1 MARLR
6 IEKVVPGGS
15 GLGREDG
22 RVWLVPYTAPG
33 DVIEARAVREHATYV
48 EGACVAVLEPGP
60 DRVDPRCPLFGRCG
74 GCQLQHLSRDAQVEA
89 RRAILLGSLRR
100 FARIEGLEP
109 EVVTGAD
116 WEYRG
121 RVEFHVAA
129 SRLGFFE
136 PGSHDLVPVD
146 DCPIAAPEIRRLIP
160 DLQRVVAEARVT
172 GPANLE
178 AVAGTD
184 REVVLVGDGPPG
196 WFSPALPFL
205 LEGLPGVAGVLLH
218 TRGRYWLPMGR
229 TTVPWTMPG
238 PEGGDLRVDLDPRGF
253 SQANVG
259 LNPRLVE
266 TVVRLAAPG
275 PGEEV
280 LELYA
285 GAGNFTLPLL
295 AAGRGGEPARI
306 TAVESNREALQVLE
320 RAAATHG
327 LVSDTVLTCVPGR
340 ADSVLRRLVDARRR
354 FDRVVADPPRVGIGP
369 ATRLLP
375 RLGPFQMVL
384 VSCEPATLARDVAW
398 LVEAGYAPDALA
410 FVDMFPQ
417 TAHVEAVL
425 RLVADPQGGSQER
438 DRVRPRDPRSCRW
451 AGSA

>member
-1 MARLR
+1 MSRLH
-6 IEKVVPGGS
+6 IEKVVHGGT
-15 GLGREDG
+15 GLGREGG

-33 DVIEARAVREHATYV
+33 DVIEARAVREHATFV

-60 DRVDPRCPLFGRCG
+60 DRVEPRCPLFGRCG
-74 GCQLQHLSRDAQVEA
+74 GCHLQHLSHDAQVEA
-89 RRAILLGSLRR
+89 RRGILLESLRR

-116 WEYRG
+116 WDYRG
-121 RVEFHVAA
+121 RVEFHVGA

-146 DCPIAAPEIRRLIP
+146 DCPIAAPEIRGLIP
-160 DLQRVVAEARVT
+160 DLQRAVAEARVT

-196 WFSPALPFL
+196 WFTPSLPERL
-205 LEGLPGVAGVLLH
+205 RALPGVAGILLH

-238 PEGGDLRVDLDPRGF
+238 PDGREMRVDLDPRGF

-295 AAGRGGEPARI
+295 AAGQRAGGVHV
-306 TAVESNREALQVLE
+306 TAVEANRAALQALD
-320 RAAATHG
+320 RAAGG
-327 LVSDTVLTCVPGR
+327 LAAEPGSLTCLPGNTE
-340 ADSVLRRLVDARRR
+340 VVVRRLLDGRRR
-354 FDRVVADPPRVGIGP
+354 YDLVVADPPRAGIGP
-369 ATRLLP
+369 AARLLP
-375 RLGPFQMVL
+375 RLGPLRIVL
-384 VSCEPATLARDVAW
+384 VSCEPSTLARDVGV
-398 LVEAGYAPDALA
+398 LVEAGYRPDALVL
-410 FVDMFPQ
+410 VDMFPQ
-417 TAHVEAVL
+417 TAHVEAVM
-425 RLVADPQGGSQER
+425 RLVAGA
-438 DRVRPRDPRSCRW
+438 VRAVTAPP
-451 AGSA
+451 GLVVP